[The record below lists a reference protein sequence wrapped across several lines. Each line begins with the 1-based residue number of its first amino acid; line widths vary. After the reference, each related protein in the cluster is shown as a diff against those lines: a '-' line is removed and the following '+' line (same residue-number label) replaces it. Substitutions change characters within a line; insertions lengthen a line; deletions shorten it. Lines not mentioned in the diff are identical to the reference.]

1 MALKRKADLVSS
13 SSEESSSSSSSDDN
27 APAVVALPSGSTA
40 SNRTRKE
47 RRSLPSSIAAGP
59 DLKKQRLSLGGASLA
74 KGKKRGPRVV
84 SYRSLDGQR
93 EFDRVFNCSSHLLS
107 STTALT
113 LRPAADPLS
122 LASFSTSQWNCR
134 LLLP

>member
-27 APAVVALPSGSTA
+27 APAAGALPRGSTA
-40 SNRTRKE
+40 SDRTRKE
-47 RRSLPSSIAAGP
+47 RRSLPSSTAGP

-93 EFDRVFNCSSHLLS
+93 EFDRVFNRSSRLPS
-107 STTALT
+107 CAL
-113 LRPAADPLS
+113 
-122 LASFSTSQWNCR
+122 
-134 LLLP
+134 